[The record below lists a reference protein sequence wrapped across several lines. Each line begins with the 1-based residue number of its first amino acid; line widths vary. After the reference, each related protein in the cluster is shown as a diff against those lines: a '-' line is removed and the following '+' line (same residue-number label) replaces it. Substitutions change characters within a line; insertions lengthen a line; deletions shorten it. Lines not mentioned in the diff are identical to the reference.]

1 MVVTAIECPNRTF
14 KNSWYIISVDGWS
27 WPRNRETCQSQGG
40 DLVSMETEKEWNFMN
55 DAIQRRNTKSFENK
69 WSIGL
74 TKEKKG
80 GNWTWVHGRPL
91 TICKWGQGEPSGEH
105 DAAFIYKRSRNGE
118 RGVFGSGRTIWKNY
132 DACICEISKDVTSA
146 SKTHQTNPLEAK
158 RCEFAQDTPITPK
171 FYEHH
176 VLFYSS
182 CSSFKGHVIKFQPTV
197 H

>member
-1 MVVTAIECPNRTF
+1 
-14 KNSWYIISVDGWS
+14 
-27 WPRNRETCQSQGG
+27 
-40 DLVSMETEKEWNFMN
+40 METEEEWNFMN

-118 RGVFGSGRTIWKNY
+118 RGVVVEEQSGKTMTLIFVKFPRVSRPFCVCCFSSI
-132 DACICEISKDVTSA
+132 ILSKLSGT
-146 SKTHQTNPLEAK
+146 
-158 RCEFAQDTPITPK
+158 RI
-171 FYEHH
+171 Y
-176 VLFYSS
+176 
-182 CSSFKGHVIKFQPTV
+182 
-197 H
+197 